1 MPLRA
6 LRGAR
11 VFTGDRFLE
20 RHAVLLD
27 GDRIADLLPEAALPA
42 DLPAEDLGGGTLA
55 PGFLDA
61 QVNGGGGVLFN
72 AAPTAEGAASVAAAH
87 RRTGTTGCLPTFIT
101 DRPERQAEAV
111 AAVRAALAERRPG
124 VLGIHLEGPHLS
136 VARKGAHDPALI
148 RPLDDR
154 DLDALLGAGIP
165 TLLVTVAA
173 ETVTPA
179 QIRRLADGGVIVS
192 LGHSDAPYDVVMAA
206 ADAGARCVTHLFNAM
221 SPLGHRA
228 PGVVGAALDH
238 GGLWG
243 SLIADGVHVDP
254 AALRAALRGKRGPGR
269 LFLISDAMPPAGA
282 PGDTFTLSGRT
293 VTRHGGASGCRWR
306 AFAAGARGVRPGG
319 AVGRRQPGG
328 RRPDDGRSP
337 ALRRGPARPAARRG
351 AAHGEPVPGR
361 DAGARRRAGADRG
374 RHRGRS
380 GAAGGSAGGAA
391 DLDRR
396 RRGGVS
402 DLAVESS
409 VRQGFGSGS
418 RRLSSD

>member
-192 LGHSDAPYDVVMAA
+192 LGHSDAPYDAVMAA

-293 VTRHGGASGCRWR
+293 VTRHGGALSFDDGTLAGADLTMDAALR
-306 AFAAGARGVRPGG
+306 FAVDRLDQPLGEALRMASLYPAEMLGLDGARGRI
-319 AVGRRQPGG
+319 
-328 RRPDDGRSP
+328 
-337 ALRRGPARPAARRG
+337 
-351 AAHGEPVPGR
+351 
-361 DAGARRRAGADRG
+361 
-374 RHRGRS
+374 
-380 GAAGGSAGGAA
+380 AAGTAA
-391 DLDRR
+391 DLVLLGEALEVRR
-396 RRGGVS
+396 TWIGGV
-402 DLAVESS
+402 AE
-409 VRQGFGSGS
+409 G
-418 RRLSSD
+418 